1 LLVATKEVD
10 NVALDIAKV
19 EGELQHLL
27 DKLCPQ
33 LNIPGAA
40 AGVWYDGREAV
51 SCHGVTSVADPLPI
65 EPGTLFMIGST
76 SKTFTA
82 TALMTQVESG
92 HLHLDD
98 RVVDHMPDLVLADPD
113 AREVLTVGHLLD
125 HTAGSVGDSDTETG
139 FGDDALARAIPIV
152 VSEAQQLTSPGTIV
166 SYNNSAFTLAGRLLE
181 TVTGH
186 TYESVVRDLVLAP
199 LELNET
205 WLAPW
210 EVAQRRLAVGHALRG
225 GEPVPQLRWP
235 EQRWCVS
242 AGGVIST
249 VRDQLRYACFH
260 LCGGRPLTDQTRI
273 DMQRQR
279 VAARSGVR
287 GVGVSWLLQD
297 YGEMRLVEHGGNI
310 DNVQVSSFTLVPDEN
325 IAVTT
330 LANAAG
336 GGALGARIFEHVM
349 TSAGLPKPAPLRPR
363 PPNPRTTRELTGRY
377 DAGQWWLEVTT
388 DEEGQLFIQR
398 RLHDTSPTISQEI
411 RASFEGPPQQ
421 LVLVEDDV
429 VATADAPTHFAGDF
443 IRDESGA
450 ICFLR
455 YGPRLSKK
463 ASG

>member
-1 LLVATKEVD
+1 M
-10 NVALDIAKV
+10 ALDIAKV
-19 EGELQHLL
+19 GGELQDLL

-40 AGVWYDGREAV
+40 AGVWHDGREAV
-51 SCHGVTSVADPLPI
+51 VCHGVTSVADPLPVK
-65 EPGTLFMIGST
+65 PGTLFMIGST

-92 HLHLDD
+92 RLGLDD
-98 RVVDHMPDLVLADPD
+98 RVVDHMPDLVLADPNM
-113 AREVLTVGHLLD
+113 REVLTVGHLLD
-125 HTAGSVGDSDTETG
+125 HTAGWVGDADTETG

-152 VSEAQQLTSPGTIV
+152 VSTAQQLTPPGTV
-166 SYNNSAFTLAGRLLE
+166 MSYNNSAFTLVGRLLE
-181 TVTGH
+181 IVTGQ

-225 GEPVPQLRWP
+225 NEPVPQLSWP
-235 EQRWCVS
+235 VQRWVVS

-249 VRDQLRYACFH
+249 VGDQLRYARFH
-260 LCGGRPLTDQTRI
+260 LCGGQPLTDQTRI

-297 YGEMRLVEHGGNI
+297 YGDTRLVEHGGNI
-310 DNVQVSSFTLVPDEN
+310 DDVQVSSFKLVPDEN

-336 GGALGARIFEHVM
+336 GGALGARVFEHVM

-363 PPNPRTTRELTGRY
+363 PPDPHTASELTGRY
-377 DAGQWWLEVTT
+377 DAGQWWLEVTAN
-388 DEEGQLFIQR
+388 EEGQLFIQT
-398 RLHDTSPTISQEI
+398 RLHDTSPKVSEEI
-411 RASFEGPPQQ
+411 RASFEGRRER

-429 VATADAPTHFAGDF
+429 VATADAPTHPTGDF
-443 IRDESGA
+443 IRDESGT
-450 ICFLR
+450 IRFLR
-455 YGPRLSKK
+455 YGLRLSKK
-463 ASG
+463 ATR